1 MHNDNNQ
8 KNPTE
13 DEIKHILKLI
23 DSEKYTSAEKIAK
36 QQIAKYSNS
45 SILFNILG
53 VIFFKQNLLNQA
65 VENYNKAIKINPN
78 YAQAYNNL
86 GATLHKRNK
95 ISDAINSFKKATS
108 LKPNFAEPFNNLGN
122 IMFELGNFEEALSYF
137 ERTIEIKPDFEI
149 IFANLGK
156 TYLELGKKKEAL
168 DNFKKALK
176 LKQDSPEIY
185 NNIGVVYS
193 ALSRFD
199 ESLLSFKKAI
209 ELKPNHEKAYN
220 NLGNLLNSLGR
231 HDESSRAYHKAIK
244 IKPDYSKAYSNL
256 LFNLIYKTDFDPK
269 LFLLEAKKFRK
280 NCKSINNKIGFH
292 HQYEKNPKKLRLGLV
307 SSDFGNHPGGHFTLS
322 TLRELS
328 KKNFELI
335 AYSSKDRKDEFS
347 HHFKPLFSKWHSI
360 EKKRD
365 REVVE
370 QIYKDGIHILMD
382 MQGHSANNRLPIFI
396 YKPAP
401 IQATWLGQGTTGISE
416 IDYFVGS
423 PHITPKS
430 EEKYYV
436 EKILRLPEI
445 SQCFTVPDFDM
456 RINELPALKNKFIT
470 FGCANKISKIN
481 DHVISLWAKILISI
495 KNSKLLLKTKELDDQ
510 KIVENILFR
519 FAQRNIGND
528 RLILKGK
535 SKNRKD
541 LLEIYNDIDI
551 ALDPFPFQ
559 GVTTT
564 TEAIWMGVPVI
575 TIKGDR
581 YLTHFGESINSNI
594 NMHNWIAKNDK
605 EYISKA
611 IKFASDFHDLSK
623 IRMNL
628 RQIALKSPL
637 FDATRFSKHFSDM
650 LWKMWKEYINK

>member
-86 GATLHKRNK
+86 GAAFHKRNK

-137 ERTIEIKPDFEI
+137 ERTIEIKHDFEI

-156 TYLELGKKKEAL
+156 TNLELGKKKEAL

-360 EKKRD
+360 EKKKR
-365 REVVE
+365 
-370 QIYKDGIHILMD
+370 
-382 MQGHSANNRLPIFI
+382 
-396 YKPAP
+396 
-401 IQATWLGQGTTGISE
+401 
-416 IDYFVGS
+416 
-423 PHITPKS
+423 
-430 EEKYYV
+430 
-436 EKILRLPEI
+436 
-445 SQCFTVPDFDM
+445 
-456 RINELPALKNKFIT
+456 
-470 FGCANKISKIN
+470 
-481 DHVISLWAKILISI
+481 
-495 KNSKLLLKTKELDDQ
+495 
-510 KIVENILFR
+510 
-519 FAQRNIGND
+519 QR
-528 RLILKGK
+528 
-535 SKNRKD
+535 S
-541 LLEIYNDIDI
+541 
-551 ALDPFPFQ
+551 
-559 GVTTT
+559 
-564 TEAIWMGVPVI
+564 
-575 TIKGDR
+575 
-581 YLTHFGESINSNI
+581 S
-594 NMHNWIAKNDK
+594 
-605 EYISKA
+605 
-611 IKFASDFHDLSK
+611 
-623 IRMNL
+623 
-628 RQIALKSPL
+628 
-637 FDATRFSKHFSDM
+637 
-650 LWKMWKEYINK
+650 